1 MMSDVD
7 YLCIAFRN
15 IYRKSNDFNKV
26 SDFFFFFFDGFYT
39 SNRISIPLK
48 GVLIIGY

>member
-7 YLCIAFRN
+7 YLCIAVRN
-15 IYRKSNDFNKV
+15 IYLKSNDFKKV
-26 SDFFFFFFDGFYT
+26 SDFFDSFYT